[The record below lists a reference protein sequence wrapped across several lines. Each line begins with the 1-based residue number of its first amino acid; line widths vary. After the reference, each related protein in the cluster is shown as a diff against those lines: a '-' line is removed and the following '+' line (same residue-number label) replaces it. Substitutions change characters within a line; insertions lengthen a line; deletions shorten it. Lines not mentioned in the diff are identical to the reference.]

1 LIWKHAHQE
10 AMFAVA
16 EFHDDYGID
25 ATKRI
30 DVFTAI
36 DDVDLDLF
44 FRPIG
49 AAGLYLPR
57 DLFEA
62 PGIVLN
68 SDHPLALQRYS
79 GAHELG
85 HHHFGHE
92 PDIDLDAELVA
103 RPDRE
108 LLSDEEKLAEAF
120 ASWFLAPPEL
130 VDLVLEQL
138 SIERPRSPH
147 DVYQLAL
154 RLGTSYMATCYH
166 LSSMGLLGG
175 TPAHDWA
182 QRELRKI
189 KEAIAPQRRP
199 EGWHNDVWLLG
210 DGDRRGEL
218 IVRAGDRLVVHGTW
232 TVEELPAGATLAVD
246 QPPTLFAD
254 AADTVVDIARD
265 APRGQTRL
273 ALSAADDRYV
283 VALDVARP
291 HFGKYMPAAPACQ
304 GAPQ

>member
-1 LIWKHAHQE
+1 
-10 AMFAVA
+10 MFAVA
-16 EFHDDYGID
+16 EFHDHHGID

-30 DVFTAI
+30 DVFAAI
-36 DDVDLDLF
+36 DDAELDLF

-49 AAGLYLPR
+49 AAGLYLPSH
-57 DLFEA
+57 LFEA
-62 PGIVLN
+62 PGILLN
-68 SDHPLALQRYS
+68 SDHPPALQRYS

-85 HHHFGHE
+85 HHYFGHE

-130 VDLVLEQL
+130 VDTVLEQL
-138 SIERPRSPH
+138 GIEGPRSPH

-166 LSSMGLLGG
+166 LSSMGLIGSAR
-175 TPAHDWA
+175 AHEWA

-189 KEAIAPQRRP
+189 KEEIAPQPRP

-210 DGDRRGEL
+210 DGDRQGEL
-218 IVRAGDRLVVHGTW
+218 IVRAGDRLVVHGEW
-232 TVEELPAGATLAVD
+232 TVEELPSGAVLAGPDT
-246 QPPTLFAD
+246 PTLFAD
-254 AADTVVDIARD
+254 SDIVVDIPRD
-265 APRGQTRL
+265 ARREQTRI
-273 ALSAADDRYV
+273 ALSIADDDYV
-283 VALDVARP
+283 VSLAVERP
-291 HFGKYMPAAPACQ
+291 YFGKYMPAAPARKR
-304 GAPQ
+304 APP